1 MNISRQFLKSLDNN
15 NIPILGFKNRN
26 GIWQNINKIDLSY
39 KINSCIEIL
48 KDNKIQKKDR
58 IIYCG
63 DNSIEWVA
71 WNIASYSM
79 GAIWVPIYNNQSV
92 DYCNYIID
100 DCTPKLFITEKKN
113 FNLDIKNAPLI
124 SNQIHDG
131 NKLFNIYRNESL
143 ATLIYTSGTTGKPK
157 GVKLS
162 HENILQNISG
172 ISDRFSDM
180 KNYKTLN
187 ILPWA
192 HIYGL
197 TCELYYNL
205 LNDNLT
211 YICNNKDNF
220 IKDCKSV
227 QPNAIFLVPKILE
240 LIKKKVEFL
249 DKPIIKYVLPMVL
262 QNIFG
267 SELQV
272 IFMGGARLDPLVKQF
287 YEENNIIICE
297 GYGCSE
303 TGPIISVNH
312 FESPRDVNSVGKI
325 LKNVDVKIVNDEIW
339 ASGPNI
345 MSGYWMDQLKTG
357 EVLVRDESFKK
368 WYKTGDSG
376 YIKDDFLYY
385 TGRISENYKLN
396 NGKFVNVGEIETICK
411 KYIDGNFIVYG
422 ENNEFNCIIS
432 DKLIEQKTINNI
444 NKLLKK
450 DIQIKNIKY
459 VTHKEMENFLT
470 PKLSI
475 KRNKLI
481 EFVSSKEE
489 LWIK

>member
-1 MNISRQFLKSLDNN
+1 
-15 NIPILGFKNRN
+15 
-26 GIWQNINKIDLSY
+26 
-39 KINSCIEIL
+39 
-48 KDNKIQKKDR
+48 
-58 IIYCG
+58 
-63 DNSIEWVA
+63 
-71 WNIASYSM
+71 
-79 GAIWVPIYNNQSV
+79 
-92 DYCNYIID
+92 
-100 DCTPKLFITEKKN
+100 
-113 FNLDIKNAPLI
+113 
-124 SNQIHDG
+124 
-131 NKLFNIYRNESL
+131 
-143 ATLIYTSGTTGKPK
+143 
-157 GVKLS
+157 
-162 HENILQNISG
+162 
-172 ISDRFSDM
+172 
-180 KNYKTLN
+180 
-187 ILPWA
+187 
-192 HIYGL
+192 
-197 TCELYYNL
+197 
-205 LNDNLT
+205 
-211 YICNNKDNF
+211 
-220 IKDCKSV
+220 
-227 QPNAIFLVPKILE
+227 
-240 LIKKKVEFL
+240 
-249 DKPIIKYVLPMVL
+249 
-262 QNIFG
+262 
-267 SELQV
+267 
-272 IFMGGARLDPLVKQF
+272 MGGARLDPLVKQF

-312 FESPRDVNSVGKI
+312 FKSPRDVNSVGKI
-325 LKNVDVKIVNDEIW
+325 LKNVEVKIVNDEIW

-357 EVLVRDESFKK
+357 EVLVRDVNFKK

-376 YIKDDFLYY
+376 YINDDFLYY

-450 DIQIKNIKY
+450 DIHIKNIKY
-459 VTHKEMENFLT
+459 VTQKEMENFLT